1 MNDKRKITPWAC
13 IAPLALAMTLAACGG
28 GGGGG
33 TAASDSDADVI
44 AEAEARAFQVP
55 SEISAVPVSV
65 SSDSGAPGL
74 ARSVRAL
81 SAIKALQDVPN
92 LDGSATVSLDEASD
106 YMNSVP
112 RKYVEIP
119 VLDEAFSIIGEV
131 MGALKQTQ
139 YWDDAVLNQ
148 GPYVAMV
155 GWEEKNMGESIKTI
169 EKWTIDATY
178 DGDADNPYADGG
190 VFTVK
195 AWVPGEAADEYIRA
209 VFTIYQGATT
219 DAESGEV
226 TDFGIWDM
234 AVKFDDSGSE
244 FFLASA
250 RIENTRS
257 ILRISM
263 EESQGEGDRA
273 FDFNMKALLS
283 RAEDGSDGY
292 GKVYMPQ
299 FDGELCGMGSG
310 GPIADPSSC
319 IRNQYM
325 PYAFNTEYLE
335 VGVDANGDNDTEDEN
350 DNETIMRRSS
360 SAAVTH
366 RYGVFYA
373 EDSEDGTISAGDSLL
388 KHNSFGFPVFA
399 DVGGQRLYGFYG
411 AWRGEHNLWGFQTCS
426 ETEGMWS
433 CDNAVAD
440 GATVTRE
447 QWENGTRT
455 ESAYTVQSVPSVMA
469 KREFE
474 TTDVTSVKDT
484 PTRVFLNKHFN
495 LAYMDILDADAI
507 DVGACKGQLYRD
519 FGGDVKCS
527 FMDFTDPA
535 NPVFQDLTLED
546 FDGWDILEQADWTN
560 GWVMHAD
567 SSTTSI
573 MYLNAG
579 QVPDWMTGNAP
590 SNGFYEVDF
599 MTQSVVGAFTPA
611 AGDIINIDAS
621 ADVWLVLK
629 DEGASATDGEEL
641 KWYVKNVTGGWDWEP
656 EFGADNTDTQFI
668 FPEGEQ
674 IRADVGGTQYIVRK
688 KNGVDGSSA
697 TDYITVVESQ
707 TTLTPDRASFFPSG
721 MDYLARFDDF
731 DRKVALEWDTTLNA
745 LVVARGENDV
755 RAECLSNTENADG
768 YPIYTCNE
776 WMLVAINDNGTAGNT
791 QDDFAIDG
799 DDVRAT
805 DNQGGICMMPDQPN
819 CDTTAVQFMYRYDE
833 SGAQTYLVAA
843 GASSPT
849 LLSDAVTL
857 MAVPLADANGDAT
870 NETRTLRFDGFMQGL
885 GNFHDKFQ
893 DGGFGDYLEK
903 VRNVRYEEG
912 KVTMVNGVVGNDTT
926 SLLIKPL
933 ETSVFLEDV
942 TELDASGDIPEADLP
957 NMDAAVALDL
967 DAEVA
972 SGLPDIAD
980 NDMGDVPTG
989 DAVTVKFVEG
999 VPVE

>member
-1 MNDKRKITPWAC
+1 MNDNRKITPWAC

-33 TAASDSDADVI
+33 SSTTTDSNSDTI
-44 AEAEARAFQVP
+44 AEAEARAFQIP

-65 SSDSGAPGL
+65 GSDSNAPGL

-81 SAIKALQDVPN
+81 TTMRALQDVPN
-92 LDGSATVSLDEASD
+92 LDGSATVSLDDSSD
-106 YMNSVP
+106 YMNAVP

-119 VLDEAFSIIGEV
+119 VLDEAFSIIGDV

-148 GPYVAMV
+148 GPYVAMI
-155 GWEEKNMGESIKTI
+155 GWEDENMGETIKTV

-178 DGDADNPYADGG
+178 DGDANNPYADTG
-190 VFTVK
+190 VFTIK
-195 AWVPGEAADEYIRA
+195 AWVPGETAEEFIRA
-209 VFTIYQGATT
+209 VFTIYRGATT
-219 DAESGEV
+219 DAETGEV
-226 TDFGIWDM
+226 TDFGVWDM
-234 AVKFDDSGSE
+234 AVKFDDNGSD

-250 RIENTRS
+250 RLENSRS

-263 EESQGEGDRA
+263 EESQGHGDVS
-273 FDFNMKALLS
+273 FDYNMKAYLS
-283 RAEDGSDGY
+283 RAGDGSDGF
-292 GKVYMPQ
+292 GKVFMPQ
-299 FDGELCGMGSG
+299 FDPQLCGMGMG
-310 GPIADPSSC
+310 GPVSDPSSC

-335 VGVDANGDNDTEDEN
+335 IGVDANGDNDTEDG
-350 DNETIMRRSS
+350 DDSETIMRRSS
-360 SAAVTH
+360 AAQVTH

-373 EDSEDGTISAGDSLL
+373 DDSQDGTISAGDSLL

-399 DVGGQRLYGFYG
+399 DVNGERLYGFYG
-411 AWRGEHNLWGFQTCS
+411 AWRGEHNLWGFQTCA
-426 ETEGMWS
+426 ENEGMWS
-433 CDNAVAD
+433 CDDAVAD
-440 GATVTRE
+440 GGTVTRE
-447 QWENGTRT
+447 EWENGTRT
-455 ESAYTVQSVPSVMA
+455 ESTYTVQSVPSVMA

-495 LAYMDILDADAI
+495 LAYDAALTG

-519 FGGDVKCS
+519 FGGTVKCS
-527 FMDFTDPA
+527 FMDFTDPN
-535 NPVFQDLTLED
+535 NPVFQDLTLEE

-567 SSTTSI
+567 NSNTSI
-573 MYLNAG
+573 MYLKAG
-579 QVPDWMTGNAP
+579 EVPDWMTGNAP
-590 SNGFYEVDF
+590 SDGFYEVDY
-599 MTQSVVGAFTPA
+599 MTQTVVGAFTPA

-629 DEGASATDGEEL
+629 DEGASATDGEDL
-641 KWYVKNVTGGWDWEP
+641 GWYVKNVTGGWDWEP
-656 EFGADNTDTQFI
+656 EFGAENTDTPFT

-674 IRADVGGTQYIVRK
+674 VRADVGGTQYIVRK
-688 KNGVDGSSA
+688 KDGVDGSSA

-731 DRKVALEWDTTLNA
+731 DRTVALEWDTTLKA
-745 LVVARGENDV
+745 LVVARGEDEV
-755 RAECLSNTENADG
+755 RAECLSNTQNADG
-768 YPIYTCNE
+768 YPIYTCDE
-776 WMLVAINDNGTAGNT
+776 WMLVAINNNGTAGDT
-791 QDDFAIDG
+791 QDDFAIDS
-799 DDVRAT
+799 DDVRAS

-833 SGAQTYLVAA
+833 NGAQTYLVAA

-849 LLSDAVTL
+849 LLSDPVTL
-857 MAVPLADANGDAT
+857 MAVPLADAEGVAT

-885 GNFHDKFQ
+885 GNFQ
-893 DGGFGDYLEK
+893 DQFREGSFDDYLEK

-912 KVTMVNGVVGNDTT
+912 KVTMVNGVIGNETT

-942 TELDASGDIPEADLP
+942 TELDASGGIPEADLP

-967 DAEVA
+967 DDAVAED
-972 SGLPDIAD
+972 LPDLAG
-980 NDMGDVPTG
+980 NDMGAVPTG

-999 VPVE
+999 VAVE